1 MPTTD
6 DLLIQLIL
14 YGVLP
19 LWGITGFIDWCCHRA
34 TRIET
39 TSGLKESLMHSV
51 MGIQLGIPIVLCLTF
66 QVNVLLLLLCI
77 AAWLSHEF
85 VAHWDVRTAT
95 PKRVISIW
103 EMHVHNYMA
112 TIPLYL
118 LALILIINWDV
129 ATRLFALDWAGQMQL
144 VPLAEPLGSSNY
156 MRNYLTF
163 MGVLCVVPYIE
174 ENWRCW
180 RAARVARGTA

>member
-1 MPTTD
+1 MPSTD
-6 DLLIQLIL
+6 DLLIKLIL

-34 TRIET
+34 TRIER
-39 TSGLKESLMHSV
+39 TSGLKESLMHSL
-51 MGIQLGIPIVLCLTF
+51 MGIQLGVPIILCLTF

-85 VAHWDVRTAT
+85 VAHWDVMTAT

-118 LALILIINWDV
+118 LALIAIINWDITV
-129 ATRLFALDWAGQMQL
+129 QLFSLEWQGQMR
-144 VPLAEPLGSSNY
+144 LASLPAPLGSSNY
-156 MRNYLTF
+156 VRNYLAF
-163 MGVLCVVPYIE
+163 MAVLCVVPYLE
-174 ENWRCW
+174 ENLRCW
-180 RAARVARGTA
+180 RAARDSRSAA